1 MTGTDRGVVLAAVEL
16 PDYITQDI
24 NTALSWIAGIA
35 AVVCIAKIIF
45 VGGRMAWDHKHTP
58 GLESP
63 TAAEFLAAVFG
74 WILASGAAV
83 TMAVVLIEAG
93 RTPENSAPAPDKP
106 PSLVTDIQQKFPPL
120 EEEK

>member
-1 MTGTDRGVVLAAVEL
+1 MTATGHEPVLAAVEL
-16 PDYITQDI
+16 PGYITDDI

-45 VGGRMAWDHKHTP
+45 VGGRMAWDHKHTA

-63 TAAEFLAAVFG
+63 TAAEFLAALFG
-74 WILASGAAV
+74 WILASGAAIAIAV
-83 TMAVVLIEAG
+83 TLIESG
-93 RTPENSAPAPDKP
+93 RVPENSVPAPDKP
-106 PSLVTDIQQKFPPL
+106 NLVTDIQQKFPPL

>member
-1 MTGTDRGVVLAAVEL
+1 MTGLDDGVVLAAVEL

-35 AVVCIAKIIF
+35 AVVCIAKIIY

-93 RTPENSAPAPDKP
+93 RIPENSAPQDKP

>member
-1 MTGTDRGVVLAAVEL
+1 MTGTDRGVV
-16 PDYITQDI
+16 
-24 NTALSWIAGIA
+24 
-35 AVVCIAKIIF
+35 
-45 VGGRMAWDHKHTP
+45 
-58 GLESP
+58 
-63 TAAEFLAAVFG
+63 LAAVFG

-83 TMAVVLIEAG
+83 TMAVILIEAG